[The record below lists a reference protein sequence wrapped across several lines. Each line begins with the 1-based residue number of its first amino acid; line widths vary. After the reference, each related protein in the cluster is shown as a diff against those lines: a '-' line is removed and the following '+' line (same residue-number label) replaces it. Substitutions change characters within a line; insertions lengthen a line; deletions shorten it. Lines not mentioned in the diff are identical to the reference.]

1 MIRIVI
7 CFLFVSQFLFSNNNS
22 VFVEFNKISFDEY
35 KLQKMVEVE
44 LNNIFIQPEKKNFLY
59 GTALNDLINKFSKS
73 NHISLKIKR
82 SKERENELKI
92 SFSNWPVIKLAKS
105 KAELMLPPGLY
116 LRSKIISSTEFDL
129 YSEKID
135 SK

>member
-7 CFLFVSQFLFSNNNS
+7 CFLFVNYFLFSNNNS

-44 LNNIFIQPEKKNFLY
+44 LNNIFVKPEKKNFLY
-59 GTALNDLINKFSKS
+59 GTALSNLINKFSKS
-73 NHISLKIKR
+73 KHISLKIKR

-92 SFSNWPVIKLAKS
+92 SFSKSSLALKY
-105 KAELMLPPGLY
+105 ML
-116 LRSKIISSTEFDL
+116 D
-129 YSEKID
+129 
-135 SK
+135 